1 MYFEKFQDES
11 HFFADTEY
19 IHQRHLDEKD
29 NSASFSFSDWLDSP
43 EHDTMT
49 EQYKTAILVRTVSAL
64 ISFISSI
71 TLAVVVVRSN
81 TGLSSTFHRL
91 LIGICISDILSSSAS
106 TFAAIMA
113 PKELKYISHLLR
125 GNMAICDVIGS
136 LYYFGAV
143 ATALYNTSLCL
154 YSLAVVK
161 FKKNDTFIRQRIE
174 PIMHIVCL
182 VLPLAYSLTLL
193 CGGYINSRGQGC
205 ALVKY
210 EPPHCLGVESG
221 VVPEPYPG
229 FDYAFEIPCG
239 RGSGAR
245 NVKLFVHIP
254 VLCFIFITIISSMTL
269 VYRVVLGNEK
279 KMQMY
284 GARAF
289 KNSIARR
296 KSITKESEIDMNA
309 GDGPAP
315 RRRKSFIEK
324 IKSSQLM
331 SKADT
336 TTTSP
341 SRSQSQT
348 VLYKASAYSCA
359 WFVTYVGVFLQVFT
373 SSDTKGV
380 PYYADIVQSLLFP
393 LQGFFNFV
401 IYMYPNVIH
410 VKRTDPD
417 AENLTWF
424 RAFLK
429 ALMVKGNMQRKRK
442 SGPSISSRFA
452 SMRKKRRRSSVDD
465 V

>member
-1 MYFEKFQDES
+1 MYFEKDQDES

-19 IHQRHLDEKD
+19 IHQRRLDEKD

-49 EQYKTAILVRTVSAL
+49 EQYKTTILVRVVSAL

-71 TLAVVVVRSN
+71 TLAVVIVRSN

-106 TFAAIMA
+106 IFATIMA

-136 LYYFGAV
+136 LYYFGVV
-143 ATALYNTSLCL
+143 ATAFYNTSLWL

-205 ALVKY
+205 GLVKY

-221 VVPEPYPG
+221 VVPEPYPD

-254 VLCFIFITIISSMTL
+254 LLCFI
-269 VYRVVLGNEK
+269 
-279 KMQMY
+279 
-284 GARAF
+284 
-289 KNSIARR
+289 
-296 KSITKESEIDMNA
+296 
-309 GDGPAP
+309 P
-315 RRRKSFIEK
+315 
-324 IKSSQLM
+324 
-331 SKADT
+331 
-336 TTTSP
+336 
-341 SRSQSQT
+341 
-348 VLYKASAYSCA
+348 
-359 WFVTYVGVFLQVFT
+359 
-373 SSDTKGV
+373 
-380 PYYADIVQSLLFP
+380 
-393 LQGFFNFV
+393 
-401 IYMYPNVIH
+401 
-410 VKRTDPD
+410 
-417 AENLTWF
+417 
-424 RAFLK
+424 
-429 ALMVKGNMQRKRK
+429 
-442 SGPSISSRFA
+442 
-452 SMRKKRRRSSVDD
+452 
-465 V
+465 